1 MLSSL
6 PAPRCVE
13 NKKTSPAQKGAGE
26 KSTPSSFEA
35 CPSLPDCIV
44 KTENEMETGARVL
57 VVDREGDV
65 IGGVVKV
72 DAMEY
77 CVMK

>member
-1 MLSSL
+1 
-6 PAPRCVE
+6 
-13 NKKTSPAQKGAGE
+13 
-26 KSTPSSFEA
+26 
-35 CPSLPDCIV
+35 
-44 KTENEMETGARVL
+44 METGARVL